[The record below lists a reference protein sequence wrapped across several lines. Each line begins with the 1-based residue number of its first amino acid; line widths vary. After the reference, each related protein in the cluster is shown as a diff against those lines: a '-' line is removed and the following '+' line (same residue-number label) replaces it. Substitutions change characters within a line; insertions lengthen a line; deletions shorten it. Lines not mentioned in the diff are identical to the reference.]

1 MLSGV
6 SIVCFS
12 ASYAVSLTLE
22 VSQLFVKIR
31 VRRPLTLGFAGAGL
45 LAHTVY
51 LVLHP
56 TEGGAPLSSWYHW
69 CLAVA
74 WVVAAVYLL
83 LTLSRPQA
91 SLGIFLLP
99 LVLGL
104 LGLAHL
110 FRGLP
115 HFSNDQATGWWA
127 TLHGVALL
135 LGTVVVFI
143 GFSAGLMYLLQVY
156 RLKQK
161 RPPQKGLRLPSLEW
175 LQRANE
181 SSLIVSS
188 LFVGIG
194 LVTGIALDLTKY
206 RVDSI
211 GQIWADPVVWSS
223 AVLLLWLI
231 IALVFNAA
239 YKPARQGRKIAYL
252 TVASFVFLILA
263 LSMALLARH
272 ASDTAVPITTGAETV
287 SNTTAHTSWGHQD
300 GSIPLRRLP

>member
-6 SIVCFS
+6 SIVCFA

-22 VSQLFVKIR
+22 VSQLFVKIG

-45 LAHTVY
+45 LVHTVY
-51 LVLHP
+51 LALHP

-99 LVLGL
+99 LVLSL

-206 RVDSI
+206 QVDSI
-211 GQIWADPVVWSS
+211 GQIWTDPVVWSS

-272 ASDTAVPITTGAETV
+272 ASDTTVPLTTAAETV
-287 SNTTAHTSWGHQD
+287 SNTTAHTSWGYQD